1 MIRVKKIAI
10 VGNPNSGK
18 SSLFNLLTGL
28 NQRVGNFPG
37 VTVDKKVGESQL
49 NNNERVNFIDLPGTY
64 SLYPKSE
71 DEVVTHNV
79 LFGNMNEGEDLDLIM
94 VVADA
99 SNLKRNLLF
108 CTQIIDLKKPVVI
121 VLTMMDIAVRKGISI
136 DLQMLSIGLGV
147 PVVAVDTRKGKG
159 ISNLKKQLEICLN
172 SSFIP
177 TQNDFID
184 NHSLAP
190 GLIDFIKNEKGFHAD
205 YVCLHYAS
213 TYHSIKN
220 ISLEEKKILDTE
232 IEKLN
237 FNKTKVQ
244 ADETLLRYATIKKIM
259 QTCVVEVSP
268 LQKQIQSENIDK
280 VLLHPIYG
288 NIILV
293 SVFFL
298 IFQCVYWIAKFPMDW
313 IDSGFTAFVNFL
325 DASLPS
331 NFYTNLLI
339 DGVLAGIGG
348 IVIFIPQIMILFG
361 IISLLE
367 DSGYM
372 SRISFLT
379 DNMMRR
385 VGLNGKSVMPLIS
398 AVACAVPAIM
408 ATRTIENKKQKLITI
423 LVTPFMSCS
432 ARLPVYTIII
442 SLIIPNNYFLGIISV
457 QGLVLL
463 GMYFLGFFTALF
475 AASVLNFFIKVKD
488 KSIFLMELPVYR
500 VPRWNNAL
508 IVMLQKSKTFVIEA
522 GKVILLISIVLW
534 MMSSYGPGSN
544 QLVEKVS
551 LDNSYA
557 GIIGKKIEPVIKP
570 LGYDWKIGIALI
582 TSFAAREVFVG
593 TMATLYRVDNDDEN
607 TLKETMAKA
616 RLSNGA
622 LVYSIPT
629 GVSLLVFYAFAL
641 QCMSTLA
648 IVKRETGSWK
658 LPILQFLGMGIL
670 AYLSSLVVYS
680 LFSSFF

>member
-339 DGVLAGIGG
+339 
-348 IVIFIPQIMILFG
+348 
-361 IISLLE
+361 
-367 DSGYM
+367 
-372 SRISFLT
+372 
-379 DNMMRR
+379 
-385 VGLNGKSVMPLIS
+385 
-398 AVACAVPAIM
+398 
-408 ATRTIENKKQKLITI
+408 
-423 LVTPFMSCS
+423 
-432 ARLPVYTIII
+432 
-442 SLIIPNNYFLGIISV
+442 
-457 QGLVLL
+457 
-463 GMYFLGFFTALF
+463 
-475 AASVLNFFIKVKD
+475 
-488 KSIFLMELPVYR
+488 
-500 VPRWNNAL
+500 
-508 IVMLQKSKTFVIEA
+508 
-522 GKVILLISIVLW
+522 
-534 MMSSYGPGSN
+534 
-544 QLVEKVS
+544 
-551 LDNSYA
+551 
-557 GIIGKKIEPVIKP
+557 
-570 LGYDWKIGIALI
+570 
-582 TSFAAREVFVG
+582 
-593 TMATLYRVDNDDEN
+593 
-607 TLKETMAKA
+607 
-616 RLSNGA
+616 
-622 LVYSIPT
+622 
-629 GVSLLVFYAFAL
+629 
-641 QCMSTLA
+641 
-648 IVKRETGSWK
+648 
-658 LPILQFLGMGIL
+658 
-670 AYLSSLVVYS
+670 
-680 LFSSFF
+680 

>member
-1 MIRVKKIAI
+1 MNKNKNIAI

-28 NQRVGNFPG
+28 NQKVGNFPG
-37 VTVDKKVGESQL
+37 VTVDKKVGTSQL
-49 NNNERVNFIDLPGTY
+49 SNKEVVHFIDLPGTY

-79 LFGNMNEGEDLDLIM
+79 LFGNINEDDIDLIL

-99 SNLKRNLLF
+99 SSLKRNLLF
-108 CTQIIDLKKPVVI
+108 CSQIIDLKKPVVI
-121 VLTMMDIAVRKGISI
+121 ALTMMDIASRKGISI
-136 DLQMLSIGLGV
+136 DLHLLSIGLGV
-147 PVVAVDTRKGKG
+147 PIVAVDSRRGKG
-159 ISNLKKQLEICLN
+159 ISNLKKQIEISLK
-172 SSFIP
+172 SHFIP

-190 GLIDFIKNEKGFHAD
+190 EIIDLIKNKKNFTSD
-205 YVCLHYAS
+205 YLSLHYAS
-213 TYHSIKN
+213 VYHKIKKIRN
-220 ISLEEKKILDTE
+220 EEKKFFDEE
-232 IEKLN
+232 IAKIG

-244 ADETLLRYATIKKIM
+244 AEETLLRYAAIKKIM
-259 QTCVVEVSP
+259 QTCVVEVTP
-268 LQKQIQSENIDK
+268 LQRQIRSENIDK
-280 VLLHPIYG
+280 ILLHPVYG
-288 NIILV
+288 NIILITL
-293 SVFFL
+293 FFL

-313 IDSGFTAFVNFL
+313 IDSGFTAFVNYL
-325 DASLPS
+325 EAHLPS
-331 NFYTNLLI
+331 NFYTNLLV

-379 DNMMRR
+379 DSMMRK
-385 VGLNGKSVMPLIS
+385 VGLNGKSVMPLVS

-408 ATRTIENKKQKLITI
+408 ATRTIENKKQRLITI

-442 SLIIPNNYFLGIISV
+442 SLIIPNTYVFGFISV

-463 GMYFLGFFTALF
+463 GMYLLGFFMALF
-475 AASVLNFFIKVKD
+475 AAAILNIFIQVKD
-488 KSIFLMELPVYR
+488 KTIFLMELPVYR
-500 VPRWNNAL
+500 VPRWKNAM

-522 GKVILLISIVLW
+522 GKVILMISIVLW
-534 MMSSYGPGSN
+534 MLSSYGPGKTSI
-544 QLVEKVS
+544 VEKAS

-557 GIIGKKIEPVIKP
+557 GIIGKKMEPAIKP

-593 TMATLYRVDNDDEN
+593 TMATLYRVESDDEN
-607 TLKETMAKA
+607 TLRETMAKA

-629 GVSLLVFYAFAL
+629 GVSLLVFYAFAM

-658 LPILQFLGMGIL
+658 IPIFQFLGMGIL
-670 AYLSSLVVYS
+670 AYFLSWLAYFI
-680 LFSSFF
+680 FSSNF